1 MLLPPCAVGYEMK
14 VYTSDKKA
22 AGTLNDLHLVLSGE
36 AGDSQPVTVKNRS
49 MFQRGQIDT
58 LQIATC
64 PIGPLKSL
72 QVGHSPHGGR
82 GSSLPWYL
90 FQMVVMELSSGV
102 KTTFPCRQWLPAS
115 QQGKPL
121 NYTTLH
127 KTQK

>member
-1 MLLPPCAVGYEMK
+1 MCVRAGYEVK

-22 AGTLNDLHLVLSGE
+22 ASTLNNLHLILRGE
-36 AGDSQPVTVKNRS
+36 SGDSQPITIKNRS
-49 MFQRGQIDT
+49 MCQRGQTDT
-58 LQIATC
+58 LQIATSS
-64 PIGPLKSL
+64 IGPLVSL

-90 FQMVVMELSSGV
+90 FQMVVTELSNGV
-102 KTTFPCRQWLPAS
+102 KTTFPCRHWLPAS